1 MNVSMVT
8 RSFFV
13 IDVVFGWRKTDFILM
28 FYALVLSRVC
38 QNALAAL
45 LLMTVY
51 HLSQAVDD
59 VHSLWT

>member
-13 IDVVFGWRKTDFILM
+13 VDVVFGWRKTDFILM